1 LAWFRAANDPV
12 IPGGLVVVSRE
23 GCGLCEEMLHGLAD
37 LERSAALPPVTVVDV
52 DSDPDLVRRFGL
64 KVPVLLLDGSVICHY
79 TLNSN
84 ELLRLVGRSPDIIP
98 R

>member
-1 LAWFRAANDPV
+1 MTRQGLADQ
-12 IPGGLVVVSRE
+12 GLVVITRE
-23 GCGLCEEMLHGLAD
+23 GCGLCDEMLHELAE
-37 LERSAALPPVTVVDV
+37 LERSQAVPPVTVVDV
-52 DSDPDLVRRFGL
+52 DSDAELVRQFGL

-84 ELLRLVGRSPDIIP
+84 ELLRLVGRPAAIIP

>member
-1 LAWFRAANDPV
+1 MISAGL
-12 IPGGLVVVSRE
+12 PGGLVVVSRA
-23 GCGLCEEMLHGLAD
+23 GCHLCDDMLGEL
-37 LERSAALPPVTVVDV
+37 AALETSGAIPTVTVLDV
-52 DSDPDLVRRFGL
+52 DSDPALERQYGL

-84 ELLRLVGRSPDIIP
+84 ELLRLVAGRPAILP

>member
-1 LAWFRAANDPV
+1 MPLPD
-12 IPGGLVVVSRE
+12 GLVVLSRD
-23 GCGLCEEMLHGLAD
+23 GCHLCEQMLQELAG
-37 LERSAALPPVTVVDV
+37 LERAAAIPPVKVLDV
-52 DSDPDLVRRFGL
+52 DSDPAMARQYGL

-84 ELLRLVGRSPDIIP
+84 ELLRLLGRPTAILP

>member
-1 LAWFRAANDPV
+1 M

-23 GCGLCEEMLHGLAD
+23 GCGLCEEMLHALAD

-52 DSDPDLVRRFGL
+52 DSDPGLVRQFGL

-79 TLNSN
+79 TLNSH

>member
-1 LAWFRAANDPV
+1 MTLPA
-12 IPGGLVVVSRE
+12 GLVVITRE
-23 GCGLCEEMLHGLAD
+23 GCGLCDEMLQELAV
-37 LERSAALPPVTVVDV
+37 LEREHSLPSVSVVDV
-52 DSDPDLVRRFGL
+52 DADPELIRQYGL

-84 ELLRLVGRSPDIIP
+84 EVLRLLRPPAAIIP

>member
-1 LAWFRAANDPV
+1 MA
-12 IPGGLVVVSRE
+12 IPPGLVVISRE
-23 GCGLCEEMLHGLAD
+23 GCGLCEDMLLGLAD
-37 LERSAALPPVTVVDV
+37 LERAQSIPPVTVVDV
-52 DSDPDLVRRFGL
+52 DSDPELVRRFGI

-84 ELLRLVGRSPDIIP
+84 ELLRLVGQRPAIIP

>member
-1 LAWFRAANDPV
+1 
-12 IPGGLVVVSRE
+12 
-23 GCGLCEEMLHGLAD
+23 MLHALAD
-37 LERSAALPPVTVVDV
+37 LERAQTLPPVTVIDV

-79 TLNSN
+79 TLNFN
-84 ELLRLVGRSPDIIP
+84 ELLRLIGHSPAIIP

>member
-1 LAWFRAANDPV
+1 V
-12 IPGGLVVVSRE
+12 THKGLVVITRE
-23 GCGLCEEMLHGLAD
+23 GCGLCDEMLHELAELD
-37 LERSAALPPVTVVDV
+37 RTHSLPPVSLVDV
-52 DSDPDLVRRFGL
+52 DSDPELTRQFGL

-84 ELLRLVGRSPDIIP
+84 EVLRLLQHPAAIIP

>member
-1 LAWFRAANDPV
+1 MAPLPS
-12 IPGGLVVVSRE
+12 GLVMLSRE
-23 GCGLCEEMLHGLAD
+23 GCGLCADMLHALAE
-37 LERSAALPPVTVVDV
+37 LERTSAIPPLTVVDV
-52 DSDPDLVRRFGL
+52 DADPELQRRFGL

-84 ELLRLVGRSPDIIP
+84 EVLRLVGGAPAILP

>member
-1 LAWFRAANDPV
+1 V
-12 IPGGLVVVSRE
+12 I
-23 GCGLCEEMLHGLAD
+23 
-37 LERSAALPPVTVVDV
+37 PPVTIVDV
-52 DSDPDLVRRFGL
+52 DSDAELARRYGL

-84 ELLRLVGRSPDIIP
+84 DLLRLLGRRPAILP

>member
-1 LAWFRAANDPV
+1 M
-12 IPGGLVVVSRE
+12 IPAGLVVVSRE
-23 GCGLCEEMLHGLAD
+23 GCGLCEDMLHGLAE
-37 LERSAALPPVTVVDV
+37 LERAHSLPPVAVVDV
-52 DSDPDLVRRFGL
+52 DSDPELVRQFGL

-84 ELLRLVGRSPDIIP
+84 EVLRLVRRPAAIIP

>member
-1 LAWFRAANDPV
+1 MSALP
-12 IPGGLVVVSRE
+12 PGLVVVSRE
-23 GCGLCEEMLHGLAD
+23 GCGLCDEMLHALAE
-37 LERSAALPPVTVVDV
+37 LERHHGLPPVTLVDV
-52 DSDPDLVRRFGL
+52 DSDPELTRQFGL

-84 ELLRLVGRSPDIIP
+84 ELLRLLRLPTAILP